1 MDVICLEKTP
11 ILIHNLD
18 HKNFVETD
26 KLVPEG
32 TVLTGEYLNVIGKRK
47 GKEFT
52 YRIFK
57 DQDGVIVY
65 QNKVKPMEIT
75 LNANGE
81 EDKRIITFPNT
92 QGNLKTHAIIS
103 AGAAVLG
110 FAVAKK
116 MGKANKTAFLIAA
129 GSALSGYVAANLIT
143 KNQTI
148 KYQKV

>member
-1 MDVICLEKTP
+1 MDVICPEKTP
-11 ILIHNLD
+11 ILIHNTD

-26 KLVPEG
+26 KVVPAG
-32 TVLTGEYLNVIGKRK
+32 TVLSGEYLNIIGKRK

-57 DQDGVIVY
+57 DKDGVIVY
-65 QNKVKPMEIT
+65 QNKVKPMEVT

-81 EDKRIITFPNT
+81 SDKRVITFPNV
-92 QGNLKTHAIIS
+92 QDNLMTHAVVS

-110 FAVAKK
+110 YAVAKR
-116 MGKANKTAFLIAA
+116 MGKANKTAFWIAA
-129 GSALSGYVAANLIT
+129 GSAFAGYVAVSMIA
-143 KNQTI
+143 KQQKI